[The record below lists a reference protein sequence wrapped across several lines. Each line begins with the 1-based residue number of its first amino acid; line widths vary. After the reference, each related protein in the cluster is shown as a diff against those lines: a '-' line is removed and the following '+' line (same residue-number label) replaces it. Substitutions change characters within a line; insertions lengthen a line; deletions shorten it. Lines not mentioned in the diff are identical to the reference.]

1 MDERVNEHLPM
12 KAVLV
17 RIEGRVQGVWYRGW
31 AVQQAMS
38 RGLRGWV
45 RNRADGSVETL
56 LAGSPAVVDAML
68 AECRQGPP
76 AALVSRITVQPAEVP
91 SAPRFDAL
99 PTF

>member
-1 MDERVNEHLPM
+1 M

-38 RGLRGWV
+38 RSLRGWV
-45 RNRADGSVETL
+45 RNRADGSVEAL
-56 LAGSPAVVDAML
+56 LAGPPAGVDAML
-68 AECRQGPP
+68 AACRQGPP
-76 AALVSRITVQPAEVP
+76 AARVSRITVQTAEVP

-99 PTF
+99 PTC